1 MIKLPRIC
9 GLSHLIGNDR
19 VLLGK
24 GYDLGMIFPMCNQV
38 FVGSHLVLLL
48 QQLLW
53 ARESIYQAVL
63 PEVLRAMSPLPPTEI
78 SWQITADDPWGPGQ
92 RST

>member
-1 MIKLPRIC
+1 
-9 GLSHLIGNDR
+9 
-19 VLLGK
+19 
-24 GYDLGMIFPMCNQV
+24 MCNRV
-38 FVGSHLVLLL
+38 FVGSRLVLLL

-63 PEVLRAMSPLPPTEI
+63 PEVLHTVSPLPPIEI
-78 SWQITADDPWGPGQ
+78 SWQIIAGDPWGPGQ